1 MYSNYIKT
9 GIMLFCAMFMLQT
22 NAQDQAVSVN
32 KRMQFTND
40 VSPAQAQS
48 EFLRK
53 FKLDEN
59 NTFQSIIVN
68 QDRTGMKHEKMQQ
81 YYNGIKVEFG
91 TLIIHSKDNRAKS
104 INGEVYNGIGINLSP
119 SLSAQE
125 AFAKATAHIGAQEY
139 LWSNPAE
146 AAAMNYTKPTG
157 ELVLLPEMTSYSGLL
172 NLAYK
177 FDIYATQPVSRGEVY
192 VDAVS
197 GEILFYNKII
207 KHHNNEGR
215 EMLNNPANLVTV
227 TKEETAMFVLGS
239 ANTRYSGLR
248 DIETRLETS
257 GVYTLND
264 DSRNV
269 FTRNAQNIPFGGGY
283 INNFAEFTDADNV
296 WSLPGLDNAALDAH
310 WGAMETYDY
319 WLNVHGRNGID
330 GNGFSMRSYIHVAN
344 PQGGGSW
351 SNAAWNGSVMS
362 YGDGNGGSVQPLT
375 CIDIVAHEIG
385 HGVTQ
390 FANNLVY
397 ARESGAL
404 NEGYSDLWGAAIE
417 FRAKGNGDD
426 LNPNIETWRIG
437 EEIVANGIGIR
448 SMITPNQFGDPDTYL
463 GANWKPTTQAGCP
476 TPSNANDQCGVHSNS
491 GVLNHWF
498 YLLVQ
503 GGSGTNDVFDV
514 FNVTGIGMQ
523 KAEEIAYLVLRD
535 YLTPNSTFLDT
546 RNAGVEV
553 AINLYGSNSPEAI
566 ATQDAFYAVNV
577 GPQYVALATD
587 ARLVSV
593 TDQEINCGLN
603 TFSPSV
609 RVENSGTTTAIT
621 TVDVSYTIDGGAA
634 TTFTYNGNIA
644 VGATQDIPVPAITMT
659 RGLHAVSFT
668 ITTPGDGSATNNT
681 NGFAI
686 RVNEIGTPQVVNDFE
701 SVDDELNTYAEGIPQ
716 LWSRGTY
723 SQAGSVFQSTVLE
736 GDVYATNLN
745 GNHFQSTRSYLL
757 SECYDLSQITNPQI
771 VFDLAYDLEE
781 NFDILFVE
789 YSTNGG
795 SSWNL
800 LGSASDPNWYNSDR
814 TTASSGNTDCFN
826 CPGAQW
832 TGTNTT
838 MQEYSYNLSALSSE
852 TSVVFRFAMV
862 ADTNTNQAGP
872 IIDNL
877 VVNSSLSVDDVANN
891 NSFSVYPNPSKG
903 SFNIQAKK
911 NLGDVSVNI
920 FDINGRS
927 IYTKDVTLTGTVNFN
942 LDNLQSGLYI
952 LRVEGENFIESR
964 KIIIE

>member
-9 GIMLFCAMFMLQT
+9 GIMLFCAMFMLQI

-32 KRMQFTND
+32 KSMQFTND

-53 FKLDEN
+53 FNLDEN
-59 NTFQSIIVN
+59 NTFQPIIVN
-68 QDRTGMKHEKMQQ
+68 QDRVGMKHEKMQQ

-91 TLIIHSKDNRAKS
+91 TLIIHSKNNSVKS

-125 AFAKATAHIGAQEY
+125 AFNKAITHIGAQEY

-146 AAAMNYTKPTG
+146 AAAMDYTKPTG

-283 INNFAEFTDADNV
+283 INNFAEFTDTDNI

-310 WGAMETYDY
+310 WGAMQTYDY

-330 GNGFSMRSYIHVAN
+330 GNGFSMRSYVHVAN
-344 PQGGGSW
+344 PQGGGTW
-351 SNAAWNGSVMS
+351 QNAAWNGSVMS
-362 YGDGNGGSVQPLT
+362 YGDGGGSIQPLT

-426 LNPNIETWRIG
+426 LNPNVETWQIG
-437 EEIVANGIGIR
+437 EDITPGIGIR
-448 SMITPNQFGDPDTYL
+448 SMSNPNIFGDPDTYL
-463 GANWKPTTQAGCP
+463 GTNWRPTTVAGCP

-503 GGSGTNDVFDV
+503 GGSGTNDVLDA
-514 FNVTGIGMQ
+514 FNITGIGMQ
-523 KAEEIAYLVLRD
+523 KAEEIAYLILRD

-577 GPQYVALATD
+577 GLPYVALATD

-603 TFSPSV
+603 TFSPTV
-609 RVENSGTTTAIT
+609 TIENSGVTNAIT
-621 TVDVSYTIDGGAA
+621 SVEISYTIDSGTA
-634 TTFTYNGNIA
+634 TTSMHNVNVPIGGT
-644 VGATQDIPVPAITMT
+644 VDINVPAITMT
-659 RGLHAVSFT
+659 RGSHT
-668 ITTPGDGSATNNT
+668 INISATVPNDQDATNNT
-681 NGFAI
+681 ESFTI
-686 RVNEIGTPQVVNDFE
+686 LVNEIGAPQVVNNFE
-701 SVDDELNTYAEGIPQ
+701 TAADELNTYAEGVPQ
-716 LWSRGTY
+716 LWQRGAYLQT
-723 SQAGSVFQSTVLE
+723 GSVFQSTVLD
-736 GDVYATNLN
+736 GDVYATNLF
-745 GNHFQSTRSYLL
+745 GNHFPNTRSYLL
-757 SECYDLSQITNPQI
+757 TDCYDLSQITNPQI
-771 VFDLAYDLEE
+771 VFDLAFSLEQ

-789 YSTNGG
+789 YSTNEGN
-795 SSWNL
+795 SWNV

-814 TTASSGNTDCFN
+814 TAASSGNADCFN

-852 TSVVFRFAMV
+852 TSVVFRFVMV
-862 ADTNTNQAGP
+862 ADANTNQAGP

-877 VVNSSLSVDDVANN
+877 VVNSNLSVDDVASNN
-891 NSFSVYPNPSKG
+891 GLSVYPNPSKG
-903 SFNIQAKK
+903 SFNIQAKR

>member
-1 MYSNYIKT
+1 MYTNYIKT
-9 GIMLFCAMFMLQT
+9 GIMLFCAMFILQT

-32 KRMQFTND
+32 KYLKFTKD

-48 EFLRK
+48 EFLRN

-59 NTFQSIIVN
+59 NTFQSIVVN
-68 QDRTGMKHEKMQQ
+68 QDRKGMKHEKMQQ
-81 YYNGIKVEFG
+81 YYKGIKVEFG
-91 TLIIHSKDNRAKS
+91 TLIVHSKNNTVKS
-104 INGEVYNGIGINLSP
+104 INGEVYDGIGINLAP

-125 AFAKATAHIGAQEY
+125 AFNKATAHIGAQQY

-146 AAAMNYTKPTG
+146 AAAMNYAKPTG
-157 ELVLLPEMTSYSGLL
+157 ELVLLPEMNTYSGLL

-192 VDAVS
+192 VDAVT

-215 EMLNNPANLVTV
+215 EMLNNPANLITV
-227 TKEETAMFVLGS
+227 KKEETAMFVLGA

-248 DIETRLETS
+248 DIETRLETT
-257 GVYTLND
+257 GEFTLND
-264 DSRNV
+264 DTRSV
-269 FTRNAQNIPFGGGY
+269 FTRDAQNIPFGGGY
-283 INNFAEFTDADNV
+283 INNFAEFSDSDNI
-296 WSLPGLDNAALDAH
+296 WSYNNIDNAALDAH
-310 WGAMETYDY
+310 WGAMESYDY
-319 WLNVHGRNGID
+319 WLNVHGREGID
-330 GNGFSMRSYIHVAN
+330 GNGFSMRSYVHVGTN
-344 PQGGGSW
+344 W
-351 SNAAWNGSVMS
+351 TNAAWNGSVMS
-362 YGDGNGGSVQPLT
+362 YGDGNGGNRDAFT
-375 CIDIVAHEIG
+375 CLDIVAHEIG

-417 FRAKGNGDD
+417 FRSKGNGDN
-426 LNPNIETWRIG
+426 LNPNIETWQIG
-437 EEIVANGIGIR
+437 EDITPGNGIR
-448 SMITPNQFGDPDTYL
+448 SMSNPNTFGDPDTYL
-463 GANWKPTTQAGCP
+463 GANWRPTNTAGCP

-491 GVLNHWF
+491 GVLNYWF

-503 GGSGTNDVFDV
+503 GGSGTNDVFDA

-523 KAEEIAYLVLRD
+523 KAEEIAYLILRD

-553 AINLYGSNSPEAI
+553 AISLYGSNSPEAI

-577 GPQYVALATD
+577 GPQYVALDTD
-587 ARLVSV
+587 ARLASV
-593 TDQEINCGLN
+593 TDPAINCGLN
-603 TFSPSV
+603 TFSP
-609 RVENSGTTTAIT
+609 RLTVENSGVTNTIT
-621 TVDVSYTIDGGAA
+621 SVEVSYTIDGGAA
-634 TTFTYNGNIA
+634 NTAMYNVN
-644 VGATQDIPVPAITMT
+644 IPVGTTGDIDIPAITMT
-659 RGLHAVSFT
+659 RGFHAINF
-668 ITTPGDGSATNNT
+668 IIDTPNDQDATNNT
-681 NGFAI
+681 EGFAI
-686 RVNEIGTPQVVNDFE
+686 RINEIGTPQVVNDFE
-701 SVDDELNTYAEGIPQ
+701 STADELNTYADGIPQ

-723 SQAGSVFQSTVLE
+723 AQAGSVFQSTVLE

-757 SECYDLSQITNPQI
+757 SECYDLTQITNPQI

-789 YSTNGG
+789 YSTDGG
-795 SSWNL
+795 DSWNV
-800 LGSASDPNWYNSDR
+800 LGSASAPNWYNSDR
-814 TTASSGNTDCFN
+814 TAASSGNTDCFN

-832 TGTNTT
+832 TGTNTI
-838 MQEYSYNLSALSSE
+838 MQEYSYNLSALSTE
-852 TSVVFRFAMV
+852 TSIVFRFAMV

-877 VVNSSLSVDDVANN
+877 AVNSSLSVDDVANN
-891 NSFSVYPNPSKG
+891 NGFSVYPNPSKG

-942 LDNLQSGLYI
+942 LDSLQSGLYI
-952 LRVEGENFIESR
+952 LRVEGDDFIESR

>member
-1 MYSNYIKT
+1 MYTNYIKT
-9 GIMLFCAMFMLQT
+9 GFMLFCAMFILET
-22 NAQDQAVSVN
+22 NAQEQAISVN
-32 KRMQFTND
+32 KSMKFTKD
-40 VSPAQAQS
+40 VSSAQAQS
-48 EFLRK
+48 EFLRN
-53 FKLDEN
+53 FKLDEK
-59 NTFQSIIVN
+59 NTFQSMIVN

-91 TLIIHSKDNRAKS
+91 TLIIHSKNNTVKS
-104 INGEVYNGIGINLSP
+104 INGEVYDGLGINLSP

-125 AFAKATAHIGAQEY
+125 AFNKATAHIGAQEY
-139 LWSNPAE
+139 LWSNPSE
-146 AAAMNYTKPTG
+146 AAAINYAKPAG
-157 ELVLLPEMTSYSGLL
+157 ELVLLPEMNTYSGLL

-192 VDAVS
+192 VDAVT

-215 EMLNNPANLVTV
+215 ELLNNPANLLTV
-227 TKEETAMFVLGS
+227 SENESEMFVLGS

-257 GVYTLND
+257 GSYTLND

-269 FTRNAQNIPFGGGY
+269 FTRDAQNIPFGGGY
-283 INNFAEFTDADNV
+283 INNFAEFTDADNI
-296 WSLPGLDNAALDAH
+296 WALPGLDNAALDAH
-310 WGAMETYDY
+310 WGAMESYDY
-319 WLNVHGRNGID
+319 WLNVHGRDGID
-330 GNGFSMRSYIHVAN
+330 GNGFSMRSYVHVN
-344 PQGGGSW
+344 SPQTGGTW
-351 SNAAWNGSVMS
+351 QNAAWNGSVMS
-362 YGDGNGGSVQPLT
+362 YGDGGGNIQPLT
-375 CIDIVAHEIG
+375 CLDIVAHEIG

-426 LNPNIETWRIG
+426 LNPNIETWQIG
-437 EEIVANGIGIR
+437 EEITPGNGIR
-448 SMITPNQFGDPDTYL
+448 SMSNPNTFGDPDTYE
-463 GANWKPTTQAGCP
+463 GVNWRATSTIGCP
-476 TPSNANDQCGVHSNS
+476 TPNNTNDQCGVHSNS

-503 GGSGTNDVFDV
+503 GGSGTNDVFDA

-523 KAEEIAYLVLRD
+523 KAEEIAYLILRD

-553 AINLYGSNSPEAI
+553 AINLYGTNSPEAI

-577 GPQYVALATD
+577 GLPYVALDTD
-587 ARLVSV
+587 ARIASI
-593 TDQEINCGLN
+593 TDPEINCGLD
-603 TFSPSV
+603 TFSPV
-609 RVENSGTTTAIT
+609 LTIENSGVTNAIT
-621 TVDVSYTIDGGAA
+621 SLEISYTIDGGAA
-634 TTFTYNGNIA
+634 TTTMFNVN
-644 VGATQDIPVPAITMT
+644 IPVGGTEDITIPAITMT
-659 RGLHAVSFT
+659 KGFHAVSFT
-668 ITTPGDGSATNNT
+668 IGTPNDQDATNNT
-681 NGFAI
+681 EGFAI
-686 RVNEIGTPQVVNDFE
+686 RINEIGTPQQVNDFE
-701 SVDDELNTYAEGIPQ
+701 SVDDELTTYAEGIPQ

-723 SQAGSVFQSTVLE
+723 VQLGSVFASTVLD

-757 SECYDLSQITNPQI
+757 TECYDLTQITNPQV

-781 NFDILFVE
+781 NWDVLFLE
-789 YSTNGG
+789 YSTDGG
-795 SSWNL
+795 DNWNL

-814 TTASSGNTDCFN
+814 TFASSGNADCNN
-826 CPGAQW
+826 CPGGQW

-852 TSVVFRFAMV
+852 ASIVFRFAMV
-862 ADTNTNQAGP
+862 ADTNTNQEGP
-872 IIDNL
+872 ILDNF
-877 VVNSSLSVDDVANN
+877 VVNSSLSVGDVANN
-891 NSFSVYPNPSKG
+891 NGFSVYPNPSKG

-952 LRVEGENFIESR
+952 LRVEGDNFTESR

>member
-1 MYSNYIKT
+1 MYLNYIKT
-9 GIMLFCAMFMLQT
+9 GIMLFCALFMLQI

-32 KRMQFTND
+32 KHMQFTQD

-48 EFLRK
+48 QFLRK
-53 FKLDEN
+53 FNLEEN
-59 NTFQSIIVN
+59 NVFQPMTVN
-68 QDRTGMKHEKMQQ
+68 QDRSGMKHEKMQQ

-91 TLIIHSKDNRAKS
+91 TLIVHSKNNKVKS
-104 INGEVYNGIGINLSP
+104 INGEVYNGLGVNLSP
-119 SLSAQE
+119 ALSPLE
-125 AFAKATAHIGAQEY
+125 AFNKATTHIAAEEY
-139 LWSNPAE
+139 LWSNASE
-146 AAAMNYTKPTG
+146 AAALNYSKPTG
-157 ELVLLPEMTSYSGLL
+157 ELVLLPEMDTYSGLV

-177 FDIYATQPVSRGEVY
+177 FDIYATKPVSRGEVY
-192 VDAVS
+192 VDAQN
-197 GEILFYNKII
+197 GDILFYNKII
-207 KHHNNEGR
+207 KHYHNEGR
-215 EMLNNPANLVTV
+215 EILNNPANLVTV
-227 TKEETAMFVLGS
+227 EATASEMFVVGS

-248 DIETRLETS
+248 DIETRLETT

-264 DSRNV
+264 DSRSV

-283 INNFAEFTDADNV
+283 INNFAEFTDTDNI
-296 WSLPGLDNAALDAH
+296 WSLPGLDDAALDAH
-310 WGAMETYDY
+310 WGAMQSYDY
-319 WLNVHGRNGID
+319 WIGVHGRDGID
-330 GNGFSMRSYIHVAN
+330 GNGFSMRSYVHVNN
-344 PQGGGSW
+344 PNGGGSW
-351 SNAAWNGSVMS
+351 VNAAWNGSVMS
-362 YGDGNGGSVQPLT
+362 YGDGGGAFQPLT

-417 FRAKGNGDD
+417 YYAKGNGND
-426 LNPNIETWRIG
+426 LNPNAETWQIG
-437 EEIVANGIGIR
+437 EEIVSNGIGIR
-448 SMITPNQFGDPDTYL
+448 SMSNPNTFGDPDTYL
-463 GANWKPTTQAGCP
+463 GANWRTTTTAGCASP
-476 TPSNANDQCGVHSNS
+476 NQSNDWCGVHSNS

-514 FNVTGIGMQ
+514 FNVTGIGMV

-546 RNAGVEV
+546 RNAAIEV
-553 AINLYGSNSPEAI
+553 ALNLYGSNSPEVI

-577 GPQYVALATD
+577 GGPYVALDTD
-587 ARLVSV
+587 ARIAEI
-593 TDQEINCGLN
+593 TDPEINCGLN
-603 TFSPSV
+603 TFSPV
-609 RVENSGTTTAIT
+609 ITVENAGVTNAIT
-621 TVDVSYTIDGGAA
+621 SVDVSYTIDGGTA
-634 TTFTYNGNIA
+634 TNTNFSVNIP
-644 VGATQDIPVPAITMT
+644 VGGTQDITIPAITMT
-659 RGLHAVSFT
+659 KGFHAVNFT
-668 ITTPGDGSATNNT
+668 ISTPNDQDATNNT
-681 NGFAI
+681 EGFAI
-686 RVNEIGTPQVVNDFE
+686 RINEIGTPQAVNDFE
-701 SVDDELNTYAEGIPQ
+701 TAADELNTYAEGIPQ

-723 SQAGSVFQSTVLE
+723 AQAGSVFLSTVLD

-745 GNHFQSTRSYLL
+745 GNHFQNTRSYLL
-757 SECYDLSQITNPQI
+757 TECYDLTQITNPQI
-771 VFDLAYDLEE
+771 VFDLAYDLES

-789 YSTNGG
+789 YTTNGG
-795 SSWNL
+795 DNWNI

-814 TTASSGNTDCFN
+814 TAATSGNTDCFN

-852 TSVVFRFAMV
+852 TSIVFRFAMV
-862 ADTNTNQAGP
+862 ADANTNQEGP

-877 VVNSSLSVDDVANN
+877 AVNSSLSVDDFANN
-891 NSFSVYPNPSKG
+891 NNFSVYPNPSKG

-927 IYTKDVTLTGTVNFN
+927 IFTKNVTLTGTVNFN

-952 LRVEGENFIESR
+952 LRVQGDNFTESR

>member
-1 MYSNYIKT
+1 MNSNYIKT
-9 GIMLFCAMFMLQT
+9 GILLFCALFVLQT

-40 VSPAQAQS
+40 VSPAQAES

-53 FKLDEN
+53 FNLDQN

-68 QDRTGMKHEKMQQ
+68 QDRTGMKHEKKQQ
-81 YYNGIKVEFG
+81 YFNGIKVEFG
-91 TLIIHSKDNRAKS
+91 TLIIHSKNNKAKS
-104 INGEVYNGIGINLSP
+104 INGEVYDGTGINTTP
-119 SLSAQE
+119 ALSALE
-125 AFAKATAHIGAQEY
+125 AFNRATAHIGAQEY
-139 LWSNPAE
+139 LWSNPTE
-146 AAAMNYTKPTG
+146 AAAMDYSKPTG
-157 ELVLLPEMTSYSGLL
+157 ELVLLPEMNTYSGLL

-192 VDAVS
+192 VDAVT
-197 GEILFYNKII
+197 GDILFYNKII

-215 EMLNNPANLVTV
+215 EMLNNPANLI
-227 TKEETAMFVLGS
+227 KDENAASSMFVTGS

-248 DIETRLETS
+248 DIETRLETT

-264 DSRNV
+264 DLRDV
-269 FTRNAQNIPFGGGY
+269 FTRDAQNIPFGGGY

-296 WSLPGLDNAALDAH
+296 WTLPGLDNAALDAH

-319 WLNVHGRNGID
+319 WLNVHGRDGID
-330 GNGFSMRSYIHVAN
+330 GNGFAMRSYVHVGTN
-344 PQGGGSW
+344 W
-351 SNAAWNGSVMS
+351 VNAAWNGAVMS
-362 YGDGNGGSVQPLT
+362 YGDGAGSFQPLT

-385 HGVTQ
+385 HGITQ

-417 FRAKGNGDD
+417 FRVKGNGND
-426 LNPNIETWRIG
+426 LLPNAETWQIG
-437 EEIVANGIGIR
+437 EDITPGIGIR
-448 SMITPNQFGDPDTYL
+448 SMSNPNIFGDPDTYL
-463 GANWKPTTQAGCP
+463 GANWKPTTVAGCP
-476 TPSNANDQCGVHSNS
+476 TPNNTNDQCGVHSNS

-503 GGSGTNDVFDV
+503 GGSGTNDLFDV

-577 GPQYVALATD
+577 GDPYVALDTD
-587 ARLVSV
+587 ARLLSV
-593 TDQEINCGLN
+593 TDPEINCGLN
-603 TFSPSV
+603 TFSPV
-609 RVENSGTTTAIT
+609 ITVENAGVTNAIT
-621 TVDVSYTIDGGAA
+621 SVDVSYTIDGGAA
-634 TTFTYNGNIA
+634 TTNNFSVNIP
-644 VGATQDIPVPAITMT
+644 VGQTADITVPAITMT
-659 RGLHAVSFT
+659 RGFHAVSFT
-668 ITTPGDGSATNNT
+668 ITTPNDQDANNNT
-681 NGFAI
+681 EGFAI
-686 RVNEIGTPQVVNDFE
+686 RVNEIGTAQVVNDFE
-701 SVDDELNTYAEGIPQ
+701 TVDDELQTYAEGIPQ

-723 SQAGSVFQSTVLE
+723 VQAGSVFQNTVLQ

-745 GNHFQSTRSYLL
+745 GNHFQNTRSYLL
-757 SECYDLSQITNPQI
+757 TECYDLSQITNPQI
-771 VFDLAYDLEE
+771 VFDLAYDLEQ
-781 NFDILFVE
+781 NWDVLFVE
-789 YSTNGG
+789 YTTDGG
-795 SSWNL
+795 ENWNV
-800 LGSASDPNWYNSDR
+800 LGTANDPNWYNSDR
-814 TTASSGNTDCFN
+814 TAASSGNTDCFN

-852 TSVVFRFAMV
+852 TSVAFRFAMV
-862 ADTNTNQAGP
+862 ADQATNQEGP
-872 IIDNL
+872 IIDNF

-903 SFNIQAKK
+903 SFNIQAKR
-911 NLGDVSVNI
+911 NLGDVAVNI

-927 IYTKDVTLTGTVNFN
+927 IFTKDVTLTGTVNID
-942 LDNLQSGLYI
+942 LDNLQAGLYI
-952 LRVEGENFIESR
+952 LRVEGDNFTESR